1 MSNNID
7 PICEPVCCVTATEI
21 YIYTYY
27 LYFQIGTCA
36 RCHRIH
42 IYGEILE

>member
-21 YIYTYY
+21 YIYIPIFY
-27 LYFQIGTCA
+27 ISK
-36 RCHRIH
+36 
-42 IYGEILE
+42 